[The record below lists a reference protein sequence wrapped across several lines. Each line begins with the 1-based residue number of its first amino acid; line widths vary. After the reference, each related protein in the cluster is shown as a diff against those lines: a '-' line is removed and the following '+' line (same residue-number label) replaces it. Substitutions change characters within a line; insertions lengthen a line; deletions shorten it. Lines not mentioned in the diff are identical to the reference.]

1 MTIPREIHSQVV
13 PDYVFRRWKRY
24 GHDRLYVA
32 PAGAP
37 EGQQLGYRDLTTGID
52 HPSDPA
58 DGQLLSAVAD
68 TWSGRETTTSAPT
81 AASAGAVANLPLP
94 APPTRDPWRDLTH
107 NRPGE
112 ACQTEAMAKRAE
124 APVKTA
130 LARVLGVHTSERAWR
145 IGAKGE
151 RLVAE
156 QLDKLSRRD
165 ERWTAIHAI
174 PVGIRRADIDHLVIG
189 PGGVFSLNTKHHP
202 DADVW
207 VGGDTLMINGG
218 RVPYVRNSRHE
229 AERATRLL
237 SAAVGRPVPVAGMI
251 VLVGCNLPIKIKTA
265 PRDVHVVTRR
275 KLASWFS
282 GLGQVWSDAEL
293 TDIWEAARRSTTW
306 SG

>member
-1 MTIPREIHSQVV
+1 MTMPREIDSQVV

-24 GHDRLYVA
+24 GHDRLYVSL
-32 PAGAP
+32 AGAP
-37 EGQQLGYRDLTTGID
+37 EGQQIGYRDLITG
-52 HPSDPA
+52 
-58 DGQLLSAVAD
+58 
-68 TWSGRETTTSAPT
+68 
-81 AASAGAVANLPLP
+81 
-94 APPTRDPWRDLTH
+94 
-107 NRPGE
+107 
-112 ACQTEAMAKRAE
+112 
-124 APVKTA
+124 
-130 LARVLGVHTSERAWR
+130 
-145 IGAKGE
+145 GAKGE

-165 ERWTAIHAI
+165 ERWTAMHAI
-174 PVGIRRADIDHLVIG
+174 PVGTRHADIDHLVIG

-207 VGGDTLMINGG
+207 VGGDTLMVNGG

-251 VLVGCNLPIKIKTA
+251 VLVGCNLPIKVKTA

-282 GLGQVWSDAEL
+282 GLGPVWSDAEL
-293 TDIWEAARRSTTW
+293 TDIWEAPRRSTTW